1 MDGRAMAL
9 NQRRRAIGE
18 AVELER
24 EREAAL
30 LEQLE
35 EMFAELE
42 GPALDEEVL
51 AQIAPADA
59 ELVRSVLRGYDADE
73 ESPEAG
79 ESDED
84 WLAVVQPD
92 PATERDELLAEVAR
106 LQQEIALSRRRR
118 DAYERYVEALDS

>member
-1 MDGRAMAL
+1 MAL

-51 AQIAPADA
+51 ARIAPADA
-59 ELVRSVLRGYDADE
+59 DVVRSVLRGYDADE
-73 ESPEAG
+73 ESPEAD
-79 ESDED
+79 EPDED

-106 LQQEIALSRRRR
+106 LQQEVALSRRRR
-118 DAYERYVEALDS
+118 DAYERYVEALDG

>member
-1 MDGRAMAL
+1 MAL
-9 NQRRRAIGE
+9 NQRRRVIGE

-30 LEQLE
+30 VEQLE

-51 AQIAPADA
+51 ARIAPADA
-59 ELVRSVLRGYDADE
+59 DLVRSALRGYDVDE
-73 ESPEAG
+73 ESPEGA
-79 ESDED
+79 EPDEA
-84 WLAVVQPD
+84 WLAMVRTD
-92 PATERDELLAEVAR
+92 PVTERDELLAEIAR

-118 DAYERYVEALDS
+118 DAYERYVEILEG

>member
-1 MDGRAMAL
+1 MAL
-9 NQRRRAIGE
+9 NQRRRVIGE

-42 GPALDEEVL
+42 GSALDEEVL
-51 AQIAPADA
+51 ARIASADA
-59 ELVRSVLRGYDADE
+59 ELVRSVLRGYDEDEGSPEDE
-73 ESPEAG
+73 EP
-79 ESDED
+79 DED
-84 WLAVVQPD
+84 WLAVVETD
-92 PATERDELLAEVAR
+92 PATDRDELLAEVAR

-118 DAYERYVEALDS
+118 EAYERYVEALDG